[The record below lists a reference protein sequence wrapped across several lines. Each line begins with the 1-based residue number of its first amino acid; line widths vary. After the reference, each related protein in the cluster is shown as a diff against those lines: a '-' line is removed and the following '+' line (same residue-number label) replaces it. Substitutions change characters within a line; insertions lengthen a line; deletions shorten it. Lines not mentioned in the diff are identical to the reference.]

1 MALLL
6 SWSSCLC
13 RIVGTLLVPK
23 IRGVTLLHHCCSFLD
38 LWKGLAQLKS
48 MTPPSDAMRPCS
60 DNRPVGRLLP
70 RRAISNSTA
79 PSNTTRHHH
88 VAYPPH
94 PSNLLLWTSM
104 MCCPDNPDPL
114 TPTVVAIVG
123 DNHFLTTRRQL
134 RCPHSYVTPTL
145 CFSTTVDIFA
155 TAHLYH
161 WWPAASSP
169 SCHTTHPIARTHF
182 ITASLHPPYNT
193 LSRRKWLGRKMFH
206 WASWRVA
213 CYNINMI
220 DRVKAFSI

>member
-60 DNRPVGRLLP
+60 DSRPVGRLLP

-94 PSNLLLWTSM
+94 PLQPPSMDVDDVLPWQPRPSNSDRCCHRWWQSLL
-104 MCCPDNPDPL
+104 DNTTATTVPSLLCHTHPVLLHHRWYLCHRPPL
-114 TPTVVAIVG
+114 PLMIGSVLTVVS
-123 DNHFLTTRRQL
+123 HHP
-134 RCPHSYVTPTL
+134 PHCQNSLHHRLLAPTL
-145 CFSTTVDIFA
+145 R
-155 TAHLYH
+155 HLI
-161 WWPAASSP
+161 P
-169 SCHTTHPIARTHF
+169 S
-182 ITASLHPPYNT
+182 
-193 LSRRKWLGRKMFH
+193 
-206 WASWRVA
+206 
-213 CYNINMI
+213 
-220 DRVKAFSI
+220 